1 MVPNPIRFRHTLLI
15 LLLLLLLA
23 TLPLSANAATT
34 GTITASADHVDEG
47 SYISLST
54 NMTGTVTWTSSNS
67 SLATVSSSGWV
78 TGVQAGQVTITASCT
93 GYTDASITLWVTVP
107 DGVYYIKNASS
118 GYCMQTTEDTTY
130 VYAQNTSQENRI
142 NQLWKIAYISNGNY
156 VIRPLRD
163 FSVAMTVGSSGY
175 VAVVDAATND
185 LSVSS
190 DMYWKIIH
198 NSFGYAFQHGG
209 SNAQTA
215 MPTVNG
221 PIGVPV
227 YPGSWTSS
235 LTCHWEL
242 EEIQGVFLRDT
253 TTHKTVTSSTVKSVE
268 LDDMS
273 VTLSDLG
280 LSREYYGSLTGLSW
294 NSSKSSVASVNSDGS
309 LDLINGGNTTITLTA
324 ALHGNAYT
332 ASYDLIVMV
341 PISGYELNYTPELWN
356 YSPVQ
361 GKTNCYSYA
370 INNQVHPETQ
380 TLLWMNPGITEGYYI
395 AKSEITKDKIT
406 DYIELDAENFGF
418 LFESCSSTS
427 TCPVGSY
434 KIALVVDPSTDYHWY
449 RQNSDGTWSHKP
461 GAGAV
466 TLLDASGEII
476 YDPATADRNYG
487 ATLNYTDFVGYYFIT
502 PLNNMYSATQAA
514 AASYDTNAYL
524 YVEYQVDKQVLP
536 DSGTAHLVHEGMSYS
551 QVTELLGLPQ
561 QQRTF
566 GLLVVEYAL
575 ADGSF
580 LVVEYVSIDGQLI
593 VNNCFIEAS
602 DYVAE

>member
-1 MVPNPIRFRHTLLI
+1 MVLNPARFRHILLI
-15 LLLLLLLA
+15 LLLLMLMVA
-23 TLPLSANAATT
+23 LPLSASAATT

-47 SYISLST
+47 DYIRLST

-67 SLATVSSSGWV
+67 SLATVSSNGLV
-78 TGVQAGQVTITASCT
+78 YGKKAGQVTITASCP
-93 GYTDASITLWVTVP
+93 GYTDASITLWVAVP
-107 DGVYYIKNASS
+107 DGVYYLKNASS
-118 GYCMQTTEDTTY
+118 GLCMETVMETAY
-130 VYAQNTSQENRI
+130 VYTQSTSSTGRI
-142 NQLWKIAYISNGNY
+142 SQLWKISYASNGNY
-156 VIRPLRD
+156 IIRPLGD
-163 FSVAMTVGSSGY
+163 FSLAMTVGHSGL
-175 VAVVDAATND
+175 VTVEKSATAY
-185 LSVSS
+185 SGI
-190 DMYWKIIH
+190 YWQIVH
-198 NSFGYAFQHGG
+198 NAFGYAFKLGG
-209 SNAQTA
+209 SNANTA

-221 PIGVPV
+221 PTGVPV
-227 YPGSWTSS
+227 HPSDWTSS

-242 EEIQGVFLRDT
+242 EEIYGVFLRDT
-253 TTHKTVTSSTVKSVE
+253 NTQKVLTSSVVKSVE
-268 LDDMS
+268 LDDAP

-280 LSREYYGSLTGLSW
+280 LSLEYYGNLTTRLW
-294 NSSKSSVASVNSDGS
+294 NSTKSAVTTVNLDGS
-309 LDLINGGNTTITLTA
+309 LNLINGGNTTITLTA

-536 DSGTAHLVHEGMSYS
+536 DSGTAHLVYEGMSYS